1 MLNHAI
7 LISTTPRKFELHN
20 FIYKSPVF
28 IIRILIMK
36 NLFYV
41 TLAMML
47 MTSCGDDNKSD
58 TKDRDSII
66 QNRLRNMQGLHV
78 ILPKKN
84 NDENQEPPQVK
95 ENNIMKVILDKQDK
109 IKVTAGE
116 FNCKEIGMKYGLPKD
131 SLTGEYIVELEHLRQ
146 IAKDFIS
153 NKSKSEKYP
162 AMTNVSYTFKEYDDD
177 GKFVKEHRLPSG
189 KQYSIAEKHVISLT
203 TDRGTSY
210 SMYFK
215 VLNELYVAY
224 NELRDEMSINEYG
237 KKFSELEPGEKGLIN
252 MYYMYRIFEAEPT
265 IDE

>member
-1 MLNHAI
+1 
-7 LISTTPRKFELHN
+7 
-20 FIYKSPVF
+20 
-28 IIRILIMK
+28 MK

-58 TKDRDSII
+58 TKERDSII

-78 ILPKKN
+78 ILPKRN
-84 NDENQEPPQVK
+84 NDENQEPPQIK
-95 ENNIMKVILDKQDK
+95 KNNVMKVIVGKQDK

-203 TDRGTSY
+203 TERGTSY

-237 KKFSELEPGEKGLIN
+237 KKFSELEPGEQGLIKE
-252 MYYMYRIFEAEPT
+252 YYKYRIYEAEPT

>member
-1 MLNHAI
+1 
-7 LISTTPRKFELHN
+7 
-20 FIYKSPVF
+20 
-28 IIRILIMK
+28 MK

-58 TKDRDSII
+58 TKERDSII

-78 ILPKKN
+78 ILPKRN
-84 NDENQEPPQVK
+84 NDENQEPPQIK
-95 ENNIMKVILDKQDK
+95 KNNVMKVIVGKQDK

-162 AMTNVSYTFKEYDDD
+162 AMTNVSYTFNEYDDD

-203 TDRGTSY
+203 TERGTSY

-237 KKFSELEPGEKGLIN
+237 KKFSELEPGEQGLIKE
-252 MYYMYRIFEAEPT
+252 YYKYRIYEAEPT

>member
-1 MLNHAI
+1 
-7 LISTTPRKFELHN
+7 
-20 FIYKSPVF
+20 
-28 IIRILIMK
+28 MK

-58 TKDRDSII
+58 TKERDSII

-84 NDENQEPPQVK
+84 NDENQEPPQIK
-95 ENNIMKVILDKQDK
+95 ENNVMKVILGKQDK

-162 AMTNVSYTFKEYDDD
+162 AMTNVSYTFNEYDDD
-177 GKFVKEHRLPSG
+177 GNFVKEHRLPSG

-237 KKFSELEPGEKGLIN
+237 KKFSELEPGEQGLIKE
-252 MYYMYRIFEAEPT
+252 YYKYRIYEAEPT

>member
-1 MLNHAI
+1 
-7 LISTTPRKFELHN
+7 
-20 FIYKSPVF
+20 
-28 IIRILIMK
+28 MK

-58 TKDRDSII
+58 TKERDSII

-84 NDENQEPPQVK
+84 NDENQEPPQIK
-95 ENNIMKVILDKQDK
+95 ENNVMKVILGKQDK

-116 FNCKEIGMKYGLPKD
+116 FNCKEVGMKYGLPKD

-162 AMTNVSYTFKEYDDD
+162 AMTNVSYTFNEYDDD
-177 GKFVKEHRLPSG
+177 GNFVKEHRLPSG

-237 KKFSELEPGEKGLIN
+237 KKFSELEPGEQGLIKE
-252 MYYMYRIFEAEPT
+252 YYKYRIYEAEPT